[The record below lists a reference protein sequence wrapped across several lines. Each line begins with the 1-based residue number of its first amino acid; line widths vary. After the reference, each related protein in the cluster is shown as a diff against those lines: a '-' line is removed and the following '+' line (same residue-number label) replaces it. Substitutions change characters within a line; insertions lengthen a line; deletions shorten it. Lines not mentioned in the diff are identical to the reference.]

1 MRKSAAQGLGLLGL
15 AAALA
20 APVALAQSDPA
31 PSETSAPAAGLPYLD
46 VAPQGAPPGEAAPPP
61 AKPPAKLDLVK
72 GVGGLGG
79 SLAGNV
85 AGAVAGGPVG
95 AVAGGF
101 VGNWVGQ
108 TAVGVW
114 RHLSGH
120 GRKETGDAAD
130 KAPRAEGSQG
140 R

>member
-1 MRKSAAQGLGLLGL
+1 M
-15 AAALA
+15 
-20 APVALAQSDPA
+20 
-31 PSETSAPAAGLPYLD
+31 
-46 VAPQGAPPGEAAPPP
+46 
-61 AKPPAKLDLVK
+61 DLVK

-108 TAVGVW
+108 QAVGVW
-114 RHLSGH
+114 RHITGH
-120 GRKETGDAAD
+120 GHKGADAQGDAPQPAGG
-130 KAPRAEGSQG
+130 PG